1 MIVGKGN
8 FEHYLELAFKS
19 SGRITFTGFLQ
30 EEELNKIYS
39 ISDLCICMSK
49 SEQNSYVILEMMSKG
64 LPIII
69 SDIEAHNNE
78 KYIDSV
84 NVLKVP
90 LRNQEI
96 KSSIL
101 LDVINKA
108 YNNPELLKKLSINSY
123 KTYISHFTQNQMVS
137 STLQVYSRLI
147 EQ

>member
-1 MIVGKGN
+1 
-8 FEHYLELAFKS
+8 LAFKS

>member
-1 MIVGKGN
+1 
-8 FEHYLELAFKS
+8 
-19 SGRITFTGFLQ
+19 
-30 EEELNKIYS
+30 
-39 ISDLCICMSK
+39 MSK